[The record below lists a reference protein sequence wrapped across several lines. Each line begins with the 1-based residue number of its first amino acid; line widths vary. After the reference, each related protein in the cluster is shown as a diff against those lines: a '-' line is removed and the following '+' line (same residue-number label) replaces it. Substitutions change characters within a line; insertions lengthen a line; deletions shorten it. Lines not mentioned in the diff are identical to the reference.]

1 MPRRR
6 GDSLQLATEEEAV
19 KVRKIHFIIKCG
31 LYVFIFFYNLF
42 KNLTLDQVG
51 IVSVSK

>member
-6 GDSLQLATEEEAV
+6 GDSLQLATEEEAI

-31 LYVFIFFYNLF
+31 LTSLLV
-42 KNLTLDQVG
+42 QVE
-51 IVSVSK
+51 IHLKI